1 MNMKCF
7 FGAALLALTLP
18 LSLCAQNS
26 GKLFKESCD
35 SMSVLM
41 KERSGVTCGFKVLR
55 HFESGKKLNIR
66 FSTELGDYP
75 WRKDEVEW
83 FRKTFGTILPAKYTG
98 YSVGNITV
106 NGNPLEDYIVTVPGN
121 DGSPA
126 PAAFRRKD
134 PKDDGI
140 FIRRVGEQEYA
151 MGLTGRTVALW
162 QSHGRYYDESQDR
175 WDWQRAPLF
184 QTVEDMYT
192 QTYVLPF
199 LIPMLENAG
208 AYVMTPRERDIQTR
222 EVIADNDPA
231 FTGIRAEGVRVEG
244 RYSEKGSWSEAGT
257 GFADAS
263 LTYSGIDNPFAMGT
277 ARQAPCSSESSHAVW
292 DADFPEKGE
301 YAVYISYKT
310 LPQSSPCARYSVR
323 HAGGTTDFIVNQ
335 KMGGGTWIYLGTFE
349 FEGTGS
355 VTLYSEPPKGY
366 ACPEDACVTADA
378 VRFGGGMG
386 KIARGRADLPVSEYS
401 TSGMPSFCEGAIYWM
416 QWAGADTSLLAVEEG
431 DYLRDYSR
439 RGAWVGWMSG
449 GSRTNPDAEGL
460 GIPVDLSLAFHTDAG
475 VSPDDS
481 IIGTLAIYTLKCEDS
496 ELLPN
501 GESRLQARSYA
512 DFVQTQ
518 IVEDIRSTCNPKWSR
533 RGLWDRSYSESRTT
547 TVPAL
552 LVELLSHQNFADMK
566 FGLDPSFR
574 FLVSRAIYKG
584 VLKYLS
590 ARYGC
595 PYEVQPLP
603 VNSFRTMF
611 DTKPSEKGKTGVTLS
626 WKATVDSLEP
636 TARPDGYI
644 LYTRID
650 DGAFDS
656 GRVLKRTTGN
666 GETVST
672 HVTVTPGHIYSYRI
686 VAFNKGGKSFP
697 SRTLSVGIPEGFDGS
712 TALVVDNFTRVS
724 APAWMDSPQIAGFDS
739 DLDAGVAYG
748 KEIGFI
754 GEQYQFKREMPWLSN
769 DNPGF
774 GGSYTDKAG
783 MVYPGNNLDN
793 TVAHGKALMSA
804 GYAYHSVSADS
815 FDISSARND
824 SMVDIV
830 CGKQVSTLLGIVGG
844 RVAHSVFPAH
854 IRQTISEYA
863 AAGGNVLV
871 SGAYIGT
878 DIWSSIYPL
887 TKDEKETE
895 EAIKFAQEVLG
906 FRWMTNYASRKGEV
920 WPMSFKGFDMT
931 SRIGKMR
938 FHQEKNCSI
947 YNVETPDGIAPAGE
961 KGHSV
966 LRYTDTNISAGIFY
980 KGNKYK
986 TACFGF
992 PLETLTTQEEIDSV
1006 VRAVAEY
1013 FGTE

>member
-1 MNMKCF
+1 M
-7 FGAALLALTLP
+7 
-18 LSLCAQNS
+18 
-26 GKLFKESCD
+26 
-35 SMSVLM
+35 
-41 KERSGVTCGFKVLR
+41 
-55 HFESGKKLNIR
+55 
-66 FSTELGDYP
+66 
-75 WRKDEVEW
+75 
-83 FRKTFGTILPAKYTG
+83 
-98 YSVGNITV
+98 
-106 NGNPLEDYIVTVPGN
+106 
-121 DGSPA
+121 
-126 PAAFRRKD
+126 
-134 PKDDGI
+134 
-140 FIRRVGEQEYA
+140 
-151 MGLTGRTVALW
+151 
-162 QSHGRYYDESQDR
+162 
-175 WDWQRAPLF
+175 
-184 QTVEDMYT
+184 
-192 QTYVLPF
+192 
-199 LIPMLENAG
+199 
-208 AYVMTPRERDIQTR
+208 
-222 EVIADNDPA
+222 
-231 FTGIRAEGVRVEG
+231 
-244 RYSEKGSWSEAGT
+244 
-257 GFADAS
+257 
-263 LTYSGIDNPFAMGT
+263 
-277 ARQAPCSSESSHAVW
+277 
-292 DADFPEKGE
+292 
-301 YAVYISYKT
+301 
-310 LPQSSPCARYSVR
+310 
-323 HAGGTTDFIVNQ
+323 
-335 KMGGGTWIYLGTFE
+335 
-349 FEGTGS
+349 
-355 VTLYSEPPKGY
+355 
-366 ACPEDACVTADA
+366 
-378 VRFGGGMG
+378 
-386 KIARGRADLPVSEYS
+386 
-401 TSGMPSFCEGAIYWM
+401 
-416 QWAGADTSLLAVEEG
+416 
-431 DYLRDYSR
+431 
-439 RGAWVGWMSG
+439 
-449 GSRTNPDAEGL
+449 
-460 GIPVDLSLAFHTDAG
+460 DLSLAFHTDAG

-496 ELLPN
+496 DLLPN

-697 SRTLSVGIPEGFDGS
+697 SQTLSVGIPEGYGGS

-863 AAGGNVLV
+863 ASGGNVLV